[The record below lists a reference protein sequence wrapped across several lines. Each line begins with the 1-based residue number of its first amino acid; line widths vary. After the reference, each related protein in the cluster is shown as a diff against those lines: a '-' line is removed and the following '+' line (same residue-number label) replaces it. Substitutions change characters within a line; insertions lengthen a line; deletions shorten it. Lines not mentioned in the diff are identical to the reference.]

1 MTGPVLKLA
10 VLAVFGTVAALLI
23 RRSNAEMAAALAIAV
38 CAAALYT
45 AARLIEPVLAFAERA
60 RALTGLS
67 GTVFS
72 PVLKCLGISLVARV
86 AADVCRDGGQGAM
99 ASAVELVG
107 AVGAVY
113 AALPLLSAFLD
124 MLERLLR

>member
-1 MTGPVLKLA
+1 MTGPVLKVA

-23 RRSNAEMAAALAIAV
+23 RRSNAEMASALAIAV
-38 CAAALYT
+38 CAVGLYT
-45 AARLIEPVLAFAERA
+45 AARLMEPVLEFAERA

-72 PVLKCLGISLVARV
+72 PVLKCLGVALVSRV

-99 ASAVELVG
+99 ASAVELIG

-113 AALPLLSAFLD
+113 ASLPLLSAFLD
-124 MLERLLR
+124 MLERLL